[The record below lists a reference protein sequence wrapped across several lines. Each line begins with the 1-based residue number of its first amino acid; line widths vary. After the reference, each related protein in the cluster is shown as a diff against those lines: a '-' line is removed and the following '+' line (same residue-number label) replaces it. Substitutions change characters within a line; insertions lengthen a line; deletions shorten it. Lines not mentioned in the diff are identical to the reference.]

1 MVKSFYIGV
10 AIIENNESDCA
21 IVRID
26 SDNSVICTFNIMNQ
40 LLIAIV
46 STVRTLAQLPAHG
59 SIKNYFNGLFLQ

>member
-26 SDNSVICTFNIMNQ
+26 SDNSVICTFNIMND
-40 LLIAIV
+40 V
-46 STVRTLAQLPAHG
+46 SSKIPLFPARTG
-59 SIKNYFNGLFLQ
+59 KD